1 MMTVFRVILLIG
13 LVGCAIATAIV
24 RKPMQAVIIY
34 SAFSVVLAVI
44 WITLEAPD
52 LAVTEA
58 AVGAGVTGILLYLTL
73 RQPHRPGRGPQGEN
87 AGGGGRAW
95 QILTAP
101 SAAGCGVRWT

>member
-73 RQPHRPGRGPQGEN
+73 RRLNLIDRDQAQEEQQREEADEHGKF
-87 AGGGGRAW
+87 
-95 QILTAP
+95 
-101 SAAGCGVRWT
+101 

>member
-73 RQPHRPGRGPQGEN
+73 RRLNLIDQDEAHKEKMREEADQ
-87 AGGGGRAW
+87 
-95 QILTAP
+95 
-101 SAAGCGVRWT
+101 CH